1 MASRA
6 ADAAT
11 GRVLSRRLAAGLVIL
26 SSLLYIGFA
35 GTPALVDDDIDA
47 AHALVAREMLQRRD
61 FVTLYQDGIRYL
73 IRPPLHFWLVAGSY
87 ALFGESAFATR
98 LPVALAMVGLTLLIF
113 AFGRRAFGAEAGFYA
128 GLAVATSAGMYVF
141 TRTVIPEAIYA
152 LEFTAI
158 FYLFWR
164 SWTGSLDPRV
174 GYRGAA
180 ALAALAVLTRGPI
193 GVLLPG
199 AAVVAFLMLTGGWR
213 RWRELRLPSSVAIFL
228 AIAVPWHVLAE
239 IRSPGFAR
247 VYLVDEHV
255 SRAFGTRLPHDYGA
269 VPLWLW
275 WLEHLLWLFPWSVFA
290 PLLAREI
297 PARREWREGRP
308 DAAARLLLLCWAG
321 VILIFFSLE
330 SGSRMEYYSFGA
342 WPALALLLGDGL
354 VRGERDSPRVV
365 RWGFRALAALGAIY
379 AAAVAAFLVVLG
391 RSARAGDLAADLR
404 SRGTDFYRSAMA
416 RVLDLTP
423 RALSDLRVPLVLS
436 AVSLGLAFP
445 AAAILRSRRRAVPS
459 FVALALGMAGF
470 FVAANVA
477 YADLEVSFSSRGIA
491 EEIRRSL
498 RPDDRIVLLGDI
510 RVAPGVAFYTGRRVL
525 LWRPGDSNLVAG
537 SRFPDAPKTF
547 LTDAEFMNIWSG
559 PRRVLLVVP
568 ADRNEEARR
577 LLPAAGRR
585 VFTTAGG
592 KIVYENR
599 PA

>member
-1 MASRA
+1 MTSPGAAASTEKVR
-6 ADAAT
+6 
-11 GRVLSRRLAAGLVIL
+11 SRWIAAGLLVL
-26 SSLLYIGFA
+26 SGLLYVGFA

-47 AHALVAREMLQRRD
+47 AHALVAREMLQRQD
-61 FVTLYQDGIRYL
+61 FVTLYQDGVRYL

-87 ALFGESAFATR
+87 ALFGETAFATR
-98 LPVALAMVGLTLLIF
+98 LPVALAMVGLTLLTF
-113 AFGRRAFGAEAGFYA
+113 AFGRRAFGAEAGLYA

-164 SWTGSLDPRV
+164 SWTGTLDPRI
-174 GYRGAA
+174 GHRGAA
-180 ALAALAVLTRGPI
+180 AVAALAVLTRGPI

-199 AAVVAFLMLTGGWR
+199 AAIAAFLTLTGGWS
-213 RWRELRLPSSVAIFL
+213 RWRELRLPSSLAIFL

-247 VYLVDEHV
+247 VYFVDEHV
-255 SRAFGTRLPHDYGA
+255 GRAFGTRLPHDYGA

-275 WLEHLLWLFPWSVFA
+275 WVEHLLWLFPWSVFV
-290 PLLAREI
+290 PLLAREL
-297 PARREWREGRP
+297 PARREWREVRP

-342 WPALALLLGDGL
+342 WPGLVLLLGDGL

-365 RWGFRALAALGAIY
+365 RWGFRALAALGGIY
-379 AAAVAAFLVVLG
+379 AAAVAAFLVLLG
-391 RSARAGDLAADLR
+391 RSGRAGDLGAHLHT
-404 SRGTDFYRSAMA
+404 RGTDFYRSAMA

-436 AVSLGLAFP
+436 ALSLGLAFL
-445 AAAILRSRRRAVPS
+445 AAAALRSRRRAVPS
-459 FVALALGMAGF
+459 AVALALGMAGF

-491 EEIRRSL
+491 QEIRKSL
-498 RPDDRIVLLGDI
+498 GPNDRIVLLGDI
-510 RVAPGVAFYTGRRVL
+510 RVAPGVAFYADRRVL
-525 LWRPGDSNLVAG
+525 LWRPGDSNLVTG

-547 LTDAEFMNIWSG
+547 LTDREFLKIWGG
-559 PRRVLLVVP
+559 PRRILLVVP
-568 ADRNEEARR
+568 ADRNEEALR
-577 LLPAAGRR
+577 LLPAAARR